1 LNRFI
6 VFFTNVS
13 LPSAVSS
20 MLWVLLLT
28 LVPGEPYS
36 SQGPVQPK
44 ASPHPIGQELQL
56 AKTKS
61 LYVVVDTTKN
71 IVFLKARGI
80 PLRTFPFTQAAWI
93 GDPLVHSRILHL
105 KTKDPSVSPIPI
117 TPPSDP
123 SSESPPEEPTTLL
136 TVHDMPKRY
145 ELAFEENLTILVQPY
160 HLPSFWE
167 NMVHQV
173 AGWGQRVAARIG
185 TWGGSHQYLVLSLDP
200 AEAQALYWA
209 TIPPM
214 TCLVI
219 PGNSQPNKDRP
230 LIQQ

>member
-1 LNRFI
+1 
-6 VFFTNVS
+6 
-13 LPSAVSS
+13 
-20 MLWVLLLT
+20 MLWMFLLT
-28 LVPGEPYS
+28 LVLGEACF
-36 SQGPVQPK
+36 SQGLAQPK
-44 ASPHPIGQELQL
+44 TPPHPVDQELKL

-61 LYVVVDTTKN
+61 LYLVIDTTKN

-80 PLRTFPFTQAAWI
+80 PLRMFPLTQASWI
-93 GDPLVHSRILHL
+93 GTPLIHSTIVHL
-105 KTKDPSVSPIPI
+105 KTKEPSVSPIPI

-123 SSESPPEEPTTLL
+123 SSESPPEEPTKPL
-136 TVHDMPKRY
+136 TVNDMPNRY
-145 ELAFEENLTILVQPY
+145 QLAFEENLTILVQPY

-167 NMVHQV
+167 NIVHQV

-219 PGNSQPNKDRP
+219 LENPTTK
-230 LIQQ
+230 

>member
-1 LNRFI
+1 
-6 VFFTNVS
+6 
-13 LPSAVSS
+13 

-28 LVPGEPYS
+28 LVPGEACS
-36 SQGPVQPK
+36 SQSRAQPK
-44 ASPHPIGQELQL
+44 ASPHAVDQELQL
-56 AKTKS
+56 AKSKS
-61 LYVVVDTTKN
+61 LYLVVDTTKN

-80 PLRTFPFTQAAWI
+80 PLRTFPLTQAAWI
-93 GDPLVHSRILHL
+93 GDPLVHSRIIHL

-123 SSESPPEEPTTLL
+123 SSESPPEEPTTPL

-145 ELAFEENLTILVQPY
+145 ELAFQEHLTILVQPH

-167 NMVHQV
+167 NMVQQV
-173 AGWGQRVAARIG
+173 GGWGQRVAARIG

-209 TIPPM
+209 AIPPM

-219 PGNSQPNKDRP
+219 PENPTVK
-230 LIQQ
+230 